1 MSSAKNH
8 MRRSHRSEPAHRF
21 CVQQMQKFSPE
32 ERGGAPLPSLCKNRE
47 AQDGAQQGA
56 QEDRR
61 GAVSRTAW
69 ERRCVHVSVQTV
81 RAGEL

>member
-21 CVQQMQKFSPE
+21 CVQQMQKFSPKK
-32 ERGGAPLPSLCKNRE
+32 GAVLPFLSLQNRE